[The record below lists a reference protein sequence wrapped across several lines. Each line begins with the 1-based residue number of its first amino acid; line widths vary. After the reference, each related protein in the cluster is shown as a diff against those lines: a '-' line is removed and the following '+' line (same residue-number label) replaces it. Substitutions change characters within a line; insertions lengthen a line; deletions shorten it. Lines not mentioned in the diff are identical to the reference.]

1 MLKPSVN
8 ELAKNGES
16 IYSVVIA
23 TAKRAREITQDAEEN
38 GTFLSEKAVTTA
50 INDISSGRV
59 KIVNDAE

>member
-23 TAKRAREITQDAEEN
+23 TAKRASEITQDAEEN